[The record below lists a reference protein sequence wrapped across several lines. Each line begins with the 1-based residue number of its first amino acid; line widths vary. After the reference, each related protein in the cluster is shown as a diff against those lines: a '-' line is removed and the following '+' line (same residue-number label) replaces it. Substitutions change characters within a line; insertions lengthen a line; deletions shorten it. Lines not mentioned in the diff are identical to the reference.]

1 MLEKARNDFISAGN
15 DFLSLSEIEENER
28 KIMLKEAARCFAS
41 AKENEKAAD
50 IYQSIGLNNQAA
62 EAYLACGRYEPAGNI
77 FAEKF
82 EYIRAI
88 DAYRC
93 GRK

>member
-50 IYQSIGLNNQAA
+50 IFQSIGLNNQAA
-62 EAYLACGRYEPAGNI
+62 EAYLACGLYESAGNL
-77 FAEKF
+77 FAENF